1 MKVALVDE
9 RMTDECRRALTLR
22 GFRVIDM
29 PKSRYL
35 SEPVASHPDMLVMQ
49 LGDTIVSTADYIE
62 DCSYVFTDI
71 REASD
76 VKIHATD
83 EVCRAEYPYDAILNC
98 LDFGNILFAKCD
110 TASEYVQSLARSLG
124 RKIVNT
130 KQGYPACSVLA
141 FGGKYAI
148 TADRGL
154 AETMSSEG
162 IEVLVIDNGG
172 ISLPPY
178 EYGFIGGAS
187 GICGKT
193 VYFIGN
199 LDTHP
204 SCAKIRAFIEER
216 GYSVVSLGG
225 GTLTDLGK
233 IIFI

>member
-76 VKIHATD
+76 VKIHATN

-98 LDFGNILFAKCD
+98 LDFGNIL
-110 TASEYVQSLARSLG
+110 LADGRIYLHGRFGVGEILALFEHRFHHLG
-124 RKIVNT
+124 RH
-130 KQGYPACSVLA
+130 GRPGALFLRLPA
-141 FGGKYAI
+141 
-148 TADRGL
+148 
-154 AETMSSEG
+154 EG
-162 IEVLVIDNGG
+162 AVIEGD
-172 ISLPPY
+172 
-178 EYGFIGGAS
+178 
-187 GICGKT
+187 
-193 VYFIGN
+193 
-199 LDTHP
+199 
-204 SCAKIRAFIEER
+204 
-216 GYSVVSLGG
+216 
-225 GTLTDLGK
+225 
-233 IIFI
+233 